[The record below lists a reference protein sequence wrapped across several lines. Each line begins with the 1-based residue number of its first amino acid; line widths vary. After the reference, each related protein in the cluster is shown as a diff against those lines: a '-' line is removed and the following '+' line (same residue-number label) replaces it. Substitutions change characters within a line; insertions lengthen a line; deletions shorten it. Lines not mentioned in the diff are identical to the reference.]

1 MNNRMRTRYL
11 HGLNKVNKRVRVEI
25 SRKVTNLR
33 QTPEE
38 SRNAVIIT
46 QMKILVLL
54 NRCYNFHLLKNQK
67 KNQKKNSN
75 LHESESI

>member
-1 MNNRMRTRYL
+1 MDNRMRIRYL

-67 KNQKKNSN
+67 KNSN
-75 LHESESI
+75 LHDSESI